1 MNRLMQWVMAATLIC
16 GTMMFTACS
25 KSDDIQEPVVNP
37 EQPDDNGANSSSD
50 EIGYI
55 ECSWDGTEVVKTP
68 KVVRAQDIRDLSF
81 NAYVGEKKYCDISGT
96 YYISGSYS
104 IPDNIL
110 QVNGSAA
117 IILCDGAELSVQ
129 RISVNNGA
137 TLRIFA
143 QEKGTG
149 HLTAIVPDKSD
160 EYYPAI
166 GAFKGDGGRVE
177 IHGGNV
183 DAKGGN
189 VSAGIGGGSSD
200 SDVFSD
206 NANLAEITIYGG
218 RVYGRGK
225 GGAGIGAGGK
235 NTAVKTTIN
244 IYDGLVQ
251 GDGSISSNDY
261 GKYFGAGIGGG
272 HQSSFGS
279 VNIYGGTVSAF
290 GYDDCAGIGAGE
302 NAPNA
307 EGIVN
312 IYGGK
317 VIAQGGAR
325 GAGIGGGDDRRL
337 NEINIHGGEV
347 YAYAGADGAGIG
359 GGEGSG
365 DPANLPGI
373 DNFVGNSGNITIT
386 GGIVYAYGN
395 KNYEGKNIDGYGAG
409 IGSGQDGSVNNITIT
424 GGTIYAYGGEDAAGI
439 GTGEEYSAE
448 GINSGNI
455 IIAGGNVF
463 AQGKG
468 YGAGIGA
475 GEEATC
481 GLISI
486 GGCRVEARAGGDC
499 GPWSGSFGAYHEGH
513 GASSVCDAGWYGY
526 DRIYVAK
533 GMRLSTYSA
542 NVGHTEDVTTNLH
555 WWSFLHQR
563 PVAVFDVCDH
573 FGYDEASCPY
583 CIKET
588 IVLR

>member
-1 MNRLMQWVMAATLIC
+1 MQWAIAAALIC
-16 GTMMFTACS
+16 SSTVFTGCS
-25 KSDDIQEPVVNP
+25 KSDDNQEPVVKP

-50 EIGYI
+50 DIGYI
-55 ECSWDGTEVVKTP
+55 ECSWNGTEVVKTP
-68 KVVRAQDIRDLSF
+68 KVTTARDMSTLSYSSGSVRNTI
-81 NAYVGEKKYCDISGT
+81 KISGF
-96 YYISGSYS
+96 YFISGSFTT
-104 IPDNIL
+104 DNYL
-110 QVNGSAA
+110 YVDGWAA
-117 IILCDGAELSVQ
+117 IILCDGADLKVSG
-129 RISVNNGA
+129 IYVNNGG
-137 TLRIFA
+137 TLIIYA

-149 HLTAIVPDKSD
+149 HLYAETKYSD
-160 EYYPAI
+160 DFCPAI
-166 GAFKGDGGRVE
+166 GTYVGDGGKVE

-183 DAKGGN
+183 DAKGGIR
-189 VSAGIGGGSSD
+189 SAGIGGGGSD
-200 SDVFSD
+200 DGH
-206 NANLAEITIYGG
+206 ANLSDIIIYGG
-218 RVYGRGK
+218 RVYGHSN
-225 GGAGIGAGGK
+225 GGAGIGAGAYD
-235 NTAVKTTIN
+235 TSVKTNIT
-244 IYDGLVQ
+244 IYDGLIE
-251 GDGSISSNDY
+251 GSGGTDIYKGKFY
-261 GKYFGAGIGGG
+261 GVGIGGG
-272 HQSSFGS
+272 HKASFGS
-279 VNIYGGTVSAF
+279 VNIYGGTVTASAS
-290 GYDDCAGIGAGE
+290 DESAGIGAGE
-302 NAPNA
+302 EAPNG
-307 EGIVN
+307 EGVVN
-312 IYGGK
+312 IYGGT
-317 VIAQGGAR
+317 VTAQGGAR
-325 GAGIGGGDDRRL
+325 GAGIGGGDGRRL